1 MKIVCPNCNFSKEI
15 DPAKIPPSA
24 RRATCP
30 RCQTKFDLDL
40 AQAAVETPP
49 PFEAQAE
56 AGGFAEEKAEAEL
69 PRQAYRP
76 APATDLE
83 EMAADLVGSGKVRG
97 KAAEEEAGPEIGTP
111 WENRT
116 GGFLSDFWAT
126 VKKVLFSPAGFF
138 EQMPVT
144 GGKKGPLTFG
154 VIAGSLG
161 IIFSI
166 FWQLAASLLG
176 LGFGPGGAE
185 EAPMG
190 LMLVI
195 MIGLMI
201 LSPLLMAIGL
211 YIWSAVTH
219 FFLMIVRGA
228 GSGFEATF
236 RVAAYASSSQLFNI
250 VPILGGFVGGIWSIV
265 LVVIG
270 LKRAH
275 RIGLFRVILGVF
287 ILPIVLV
294 IVIGV
299 LLAIVG
305 GILSRG

>member
-1 MKIVCPNCNFSKEI
+1 MKIVCPNCNFAKEI
-15 DPAKIPPSA
+15 DPAKIPVNA
-24 RRATCP
+24 KRATCP

-40 AQAAVETPP
+40 DQAVSLETPP
-49 PFEAQAE
+49 PFEEQVE
-56 AGGFAEEKAEAEL
+56 SAGFPEEKKEPESS
-69 PRQAYRP
+69 RQAYRP
-76 APATDLE
+76 SPATDLE
-83 EMAADLVGSGKVRG
+83 EMAADLVASGKAGG
-97 KAAEEEAGPEIGTP
+97 KAAEETGPESGIP
-111 WENRT
+111 WEDRR
-116 GGFLSDFWAT
+116 GGFLGDFGAT
-126 VKKVLFSPAGFF
+126 VKKVLFHPAGFF

-166 FWQLAASLLG
+166 FWQLVASLLG
-176 LGFGPGGAE
+176 LGFSPGGAE

-190 LMLVI
+190 LMLGL

-201 LSPLLMAIGL
+201 LSPLLMVIGL

-228 GSGFEATF
+228 GGGFEATF
-236 RVAAYASSSQLFNI
+236 RVAAYAAGSQLFNI
-250 VPILGGFVGGIWSIV
+250 VPILGGFVGSIWSIV

-275 RIGLFRVILGVF
+275 RVGLLRVIVGVF
-287 ILPIVLV
+287 ILPILLV
-294 IVIGV
+294 ILIGV
-299 LLAIVG
+299 LLAVLG